1 MMKNIVGQMHLF
13 IKKDNGFKVSNPTNE
28 NENFAEKWNT
38 NVEYAKT
45 FAKWQKAAYDELDEL
60 QKQNGMDTI
69 GKILEKSYGKESS
82 INVLD
87 SLNKE
92 VNHGRE
98 IGLAATSIITTTE
111 ATATIKENKFFGVYQ

>member
-1 MMKNIVGQMHLF
+1 MMKDIVGQMHIF
-13 IKKDNGFKVSNPTNE
+13 IKEDNGFKVSNPTNE

-38 NVEYAKT
+38 DVEYAKT

-60 QKQNGMDTI
+60 QKQSGMDTI

-82 INVLD
+82 INVID

-92 VNHGRE
+92 VSYGRE
-98 IGLAATSIITTTE
+98 IGLAATSIITATE
-111 ATATIKENKFFGVYQ
+111 ATATIKENKFFGVHQ